1 MNYDVFISYRRE
13 DGKEFARQIQLKLEN
28 YGYKVFLD
36 LEELKDGKFDQRII
50 DAICGSKVF
59 VALLTPR
66 YMSRCGNVEDWV
78 RKEIECAVEHNLHIV
93 PININREFNDFP
105 SDCPPMVRTH
115 IGQHQYSEIFTGQ
128 QFTTT
133 MNDLNENRLK
143 PYIGGGSAR
152 PSALGA
158 VVRIKPD
165 MDCRVMKFGEEVALL
180 QGGTYNIV
188 RLMKGKHPL
197 DFVSLDCPDDHIEKV
212 YIVEDNQ
219 SEDFFEVALCPIRDK
234 RLKAIEEERRRQ
246 REEAER
252 IKREKEEA
260 ERREAE
266 RIEAER
272 RAKAEA
278 ERKAKEEAERK
289 ANLAMERTRLIKS
302 EKARI
307 AQMVLDGKGRDGLY
321 MLGDYYNRDGV
332 RGVVISPK
340 SVCPDR
346 DYINRCGGG
355 MLISLTEEGNAQ
367 WASDKNFG
375 TLFKKDIPCKNE
387 LDLHS
392 FSIGSEEYNPQN
404 KISRIENWRAKY
416 PAFDKAVH
424 GNWHLPSW
432 KCLENY
438 VFPRLTPINNTLR
451 RLSAQEI
458 KPNRKYWSCEEC
470 NSAYAIAV
478 DSKEFRY
485 YPKSDVMAV
494 RSVHP
499 FKVSMSAT
507 DIENEKI
514 WRNLGLVP
522 CQEGLTDDPTIV
534 KEYNWYWK
542 FLTDSKKDRH
552 KQSDHIQSGV
562 LTPLNAEAI
571 KDLMDSILVEARK

>member
-1 MNYDVFISYRRE
+1 MNYDIFISYRRE

-93 PININREFNDFP
+93 PININREFTDFP
-105 SDCPPMVRTH
+105 SDCPPIVRTH

-180 QGGTYNIV
+180 QGGSYNIV

-212 YIVEDNQ
+212 YVVEDNQ
-219 SEDFFEVALCPIRDK
+219 SEDFFEVALGPIRDK
-234 RLKAIEEERRRQ
+234 RLKAIEDEKRRQ

-272 RAKAEA
+272 RAK
-278 ERKAKEEAERK
+278 EEAER
-289 ANLAMERTRLIKS
+289 AER
-302 EKARI
+302 ERI
-307 AQMVLDGKGRDGLY
+307 AKAEADEKEREHSHNVTVEKRRVEKLLNEGKGRDGIY
-321 MLGDYYNRDGV
+321 EVGDYYDRDGV
-332 RGVVISPK
+332 KGVVIDVGTK
-340 SVCPDR
+340 E
-346 DYINRCGGG
+346 DYYGFFG
-355 MLISLTEEGNAQ
+355 MIISFTESEAQ
-367 WASDKNFG
+367 WAVDRNFG
-375 TLFKKDIPCKNE
+375 SILHKD
-387 LDLHS
+387 
-392 FSIGSEEYNPQN
+392 NPSNSPLVSQD
-404 KISRIENWRAKY
+404 KGNWRVFHGINSSNEHLFMSFDRWQERF
-416 PAFDKAVH
+416 PAFSKAFSGSV
-424 GNWHLPSW
+424 GGGFWHLPSE
-432 KCLENY
+432 KCLSKCIRPNVKKINSTLKWIENHTTAK
-438 VFPRLTPINNTLR
+438 VQLISSWIDT
-451 RLSAQEI
+451 
-458 KPNRKYWSCEEC
+458 YWSCDEYNNTEAICVSMDECILGDGVLTHTKTENKKVRAVRSFNLKRTDTEKANEQRWRQLGIKPSDFLRTMSIEE
-470 NSAYAIAV
+470 AV
-478 DSKEFRY
+478 DSIMS
-485 YPKSDVMAV
+485 SDWWDMLNTA
-494 RSVHP
+494 
-499 FKVSMSAT
+499 
-507 DIENEKI
+507 
-514 WRNLGLVP
+514 L
-522 CQEGLTDDPTIV
+522 PT
-534 KEYNWYWK
+534 
-542 FLTDSKKDRH
+542 
-552 KQSDHIQSGV
+552 Q
-562 LTPLNAEAI
+562 
-571 KDLMDSILVEARK
+571 

>member
-1 MNYDVFISYRRE
+1 MNYDVFISYRRKDAAE
-13 DGKEFARQIQLKLEN
+13 YARQIQLKLEN
-28 YGYKVFLD
+28 YGYTVFLD
-36 LEELKDGKFDQRII
+36 HDELKDGRFDQRII
-50 DAICGSKVF
+50 DAIEGSKVF
-59 VALLTPR
+59 IALLTPL
-66 YMSRCGNVEDWV
+66 YMSRCADAEDWV
-78 RKEIECAVEHNLHIV
+78 RKEIECAVKNNLHIV
-93 PININREFNDFP
+93 PINIDRQFCDFP
-105 SDCPPMVRTH
+105 ADCPASLRTH
-115 IGQHQYSEIFTGQ
+115 IGQHQYSEVFTGQ
-128 QFTTT
+128 HFTTT

-143 PYIGGGSAR
+143 PYLGGGSAR

-158 VVRIKPD
+158 IVRIRPD
-165 MDCRVMKFGEEVALL
+165 MDCRMMKFGEEVALL
-180 QGGTYNIV
+180 QGGAYNIV

-197 DFVSLDCPDDHIEKV
+197 DFVSLECPTDHIEKV
-212 YIVEDNQ
+212 YVVEDNQ
-219 SEDFFEVALCPIRDK
+219 SEDFFEVELAPIKAK
-234 RLKAIEEERRRQ
+234 RLKSIEDEKRRQ

-252 IKREKEEA
+252 IKRQEEEA
-260 ERREAE
+260 KRREAE

-289 ANLAMERTRLIKS
+289 ANLAKERTRLIES

-307 AQMVLDGKGRDGLY
+307 AQMVLDGKGRDGMY
-321 MLGDYYNRDGV
+321 MVGDYYNRDGV

-346 DYINRCGGG
+346 DYTYRCGGD

-375 TLFKKDIPCKNE
+375 TLFKKDIPCKNDVGMHFIYE
-387 LDLHS
+387 D
-392 FSIGSEEYNPQN
+392 YNPQN
-404 KISRIENWRAKY
+404 KISKIENWRAKY
-416 PAFDKAVH
+416 PAFDKAAH
-424 GNWHLPSW
+424 GNWHLPSC

-458 KPNRKYWSCEEC
+458 KQNRKYWSCEEC
-470 NSAYAIAV
+470 GSDSAYAV
-478 DSKEFRY
+478 DSKESHY

-499 FKVSMSAT
+499 FNVSMSAT

-534 KEYNWYWK
+534 KEYNEYWK
-542 FLTDSKKDRH
+542 FLTDSKKDDQKPSNH
-552 KQSDHIQSGV
+552 EPFDE
-562 LTPLNAEAI
+562 EAV
-571 KDLMDSILVEARK
+571 KDWINSLINTKVEI

>member
-93 PININREFNDFP
+93 PININREFTDFP

-165 MDCRVMKFGEEVALL
+165 MDCRVMKFDEEVALL

-197 DFVSLDCPDDHIEKV
+197 DFVSLDCPADHIEKV
-212 YIVEDNQ
+212 YVVEDNQ
-219 SEDFFEVALCPIRDK
+219 SEDFFEVALGPLRDK
-234 RLKAIEEERRRQ
+234 RLKAIEDEKRRQ

-252 IKREKEEA
+252 RERERREA
-260 ERREAE
+260 ERKEAE

-289 ANLAMERTRLIKS
+289 ASLAMERIRLIKS

-321 MLGDYYNRDGV
+321 MVGDYYNRDGV
-332 RGVVISPK
+332 RGVVISSK

-346 DYINRCGGG
+346 NYKYYNCGVD

-375 TLFKKDIPCKNE
+375 TLFKKDIPCKNKLG
-387 LDLHS
+387 LDFLY
-392 FSIGSEEYNPQN
+392 EDDNPQN
-404 KISRIENWRAKY
+404 KISKIENWRAKY
-416 PAFDKAVH
+416 PAFDKAAH
-424 GNWHLPSW
+424 GNWHLPSR
-432 KCLENY
+432 KCLDNY

-470 NSAYAIAV
+470 GSDSAFAV
-478 DSKEFRY
+478 DSKEFHY

-494 RSVHP
+494 RSVYP

-522 CQEGLTDDPTIV
+522 CQEGLTDDPTTI
-534 KEYNWYWK
+534 KEYNEYWK
-542 FLTDSKKDRH
+542 FLTDSKEDDQKP
-552 KQSDHIQSGV
+552 SDYKFDI
-562 LTPLNAEAI
+562 EAF
-571 KDLMDSILVEARK
+571 KDLMNSLINTKVEI